1 MSNLQHL
8 HDFYLT
14 TKPNARKV
22 QTASQ
27 LLIRLCKQLNLDS
40 PADID
45 DTYYPELCAIIDS
58 YYENDYH
65 KAIQDKSILAEM
77 IGRYGA
83 KDGYEII
90 MESLLEDTDQN
101 LRQFCMQTLEYSARR
116 DFGLVT
122 SYLEHYKN
130 SDDKVMQAV
139 AARLVSKV
147 FRENNAQVIREKIEQ
162 WLAEGDIAFLL
173 EIKKSFSNYIRRQE
187 DFANSAL
194 YRQFY
199 DWLNQLLLKNN

>member
-27 LLIRLCKQLNLDS
+27 LLIRLCKQLNMDS

-45 DTYYPELCAIIDS
+45 DSYYPELSAIIDS

-65 KAIQDKSILAEM
+65 KAIQDKSILSEM
-77 IGRYGA
+77 IGRYGP

-90 MESLLEDTDQN
+90 MESLLEDKDQN

-116 DFGLVT
+116 DFDQVAD
-122 SYLEHYKN
+122 YLERYKN
-130 SDDKVMQAV
+130 SDDKLMQAV

-147 FRENNAQVIREKIEQ
+147 FGENNEQLIRRKIEQ

-187 DFANSAL
+187 DFANTVL

>member
-1 MSNLQHL
+1 MSSLQHL

-77 IGRYGA
+77 IGRYGP

-90 MESLLEDTDQN
+90 MESLLEDRDQN
-101 LRQFCMQTLEYSARR
+101 LRQFCMQTLEYSAQR
-116 DFGLVT
+116 DFERVT

-147 FRENNAQVIREKIEQ
+147 FRENNEAVIREKIEQ
-162 WLAEGDIAFLL
+162 WLAEGDISFLL

-187 DFANSAL
+187 DFANSTR